1 MTRVRMLILAV
12 CVVSF
17 FAAGRVARAEG
28 VLEKL
33 TGTWNVDFAKST
45 ALPDIAEGD
54 KEKLNLAGQNGL
66 KISLTL
72 NAEGAATVKIASPG
86 AEEQNIKAEFK
97 VLAEDDKGAFI
108 HSITGGGQKKERV
121 AVTYRNEKEAKIWF
135 ADIGYPLVFVK

>member
-1 MTRVRMLILAV
+1 MLLVVVCAV
-12 CVVSF
+12 SL

-33 TGTWNVDFAKST
+33 AGTWSVDFAKST
-45 ALPDIAEGD
+45 ALPDIEAAD
-54 KEKLNLAGQNGL
+54 KQKLTAAGQNGL
-66 KISLTL
+66 KISLKL
-72 NAEGAATVKIASPG
+72 EEGGAASVTIASPG
-86 AEEQNIKAEFK
+86 AEAQVIKAEFK

-121 AVTYRNEKEAKIWF
+121 AVTYRGGGEAKIWF